1 MSSANY
7 PGGVRAGA
15 GSVIWMQPARCL
27 TNILKVDRECLWMAL
42 SAQPASKP
50 LFKDLVSQ
58 QYYAL
63 MTALFL

>member
-1 MSSANY
+1 MDA
-7 PGGVRAGA
+7 AGK
-15 GSVIWMQPARCL
+15 VPNRD
-27 TNILKVDRECLWMAL
+27 ILVVDRECLWMAL